1 MNIED
6 WDYDLTNNKIVS
18 SIDFKSIKIINKSHK
33 FLIHINT
40 ETTINE
46 LNCQIVFD
54 NVYEERKRCF
64 VVKDANISE
73 N

>member
-18 SIDFKSIKIINKSHK
+18 SIDFKSIKITNKSHK

-54 NVYEERKRCF
+54 NVY
-64 VVKDANISE
+64 
-73 N
+73 